1 MKGKSTLVKYK
12 KLSIIK
18 TVYRVERIFMIIY
31 NRKLETNTL
40 QTIIL
45 KQVIPKQFFLQR
57 NGAIFS

>member
-1 MKGKSTLVKYK
+1 MKGKSTSVKYK

-40 QTIIL
+40 
-45 KQVIPKQFFLQR
+45 
-57 NGAIFS
+57 